1 MLTNQ
6 EALSALELADAAG
19 QRSRHAYSY
28 SIAAPYLFIW
38 GVVWLAGYGGTAL
51 APIYVNWM
59 WAGVIV
65 LGLAASMAIGR
76 TRKDQGYA
84 LWRRLALFGVIY
96 IFSAALFAIIWP
108 LKGLQ
113 IAAYWP
119 LLVGAIYAAAGL
131 WIGLRFIILGA
142 ALIGAA
148 LGGYFFLP
156 QHFMLWMALMGGG
169 ALILGGFWLK
179 RA

>member
-6 EALSALELADAAG
+6 EALSALKLADAAKL
-19 QRSRHAYSY
+19 RSRRAYSY
-28 SIAAPYLFIW
+28 SIGAPYLFIW
-38 GVVWLAGYGGTAL
+38 GVAWLVGYGGTAL
-51 APIYVNWM
+51 APAFTNGI
-59 WAGVIV
+59 WAVAIA
-65 LGLAASMAIGR
+65 LGLAASMAMGR
-76 TRKDQGYA
+76 TRKDRGYA

-156 QHFMLWMALMGGG
+156 QHFLLWMTLMGGG
-169 ALILGGFWLK
+169 ALILGGFWLR